1 MLFLLIIALLR
12 SLARGVFPDGAD
24 VEKAKLVAANK
35 SSSMMEPLSE
45 LWYSHALHLV
55 MSSSGHAL
63 KKLRASQQHPAL
75 VQNWETRIQDTPS
88 APSESVLAVT
98 AQDVH
103 GQRASSV
110 VSSLVAADDDVPP
123 SSSAGSV
130 TSDSDDHQFLDDH
143 SIPDDGDTLEHELA
157 DDSGSVPMN
166 LTASECFE
174 PSVVRYRKSIG
185 PNPAAREPEPASVAV
200 PRPVSSVTD
209 ILTKVIPRT
218 STPALKAASNSKRAS
233 FLEASTVKISA
244 TVKSEKMRTAGR
256 KSERTATSGKALKSK
271 ISDLAPALREP
282 FNRRFVP
289 LVRQFLGT
297 RKPWQDAT
305 LVELQQL
312 HRKAFGQE
320 LSDQYPLEERD
331 HCFKL
336 IHYRMDDWHS
346 KFGSTAIATFEEI
359 IKALRSGDDVAS
371 DGFTSQLEEEHD
383 NPFSSPQGIGMY
395 ANWLLGDARK
405 AAPFYWKRWNSSQ
418 DREGRLQSDIIVG
431 TFAYHL
437 AEILALDP
445 EERIMEYPVGAL
457 TLATLGAQHA
467 SVTTEAGGASVSGLH
482 PNSKVLRWA
491 DATRMHLGCILL
503 ARDA

>member
-1 MLFLLIIALLR
+1 
-12 SLARGVFPDGAD
+12 
-24 VEKAKLVAANK
+24 
-35 SSSMMEPLSE
+35 
-45 LWYSHALHLV
+45 
-55 MSSSGHAL
+55 
-63 KKLRASQQHPAL
+63 
-75 VQNWETRIQDTPS
+75 
-88 APSESVLAVT
+88 
-98 AQDVH
+98 
-103 GQRASSV
+103 
-110 VSSLVAADDDVPP
+110 
-123 SSSAGSV
+123 
-130 TSDSDDHQFLDDH
+130 
-143 SIPDDGDTLEHELA
+143 
-157 DDSGSVPMN
+157 
-166 LTASECFE
+166 
-174 PSVVRYRKSIG
+174 
-185 PNPAAREPEPASVAV
+185 
-200 PRPVSSVTD
+200 
-209 ILTKVIPRT
+209 
-218 STPALKAASNSKRAS
+218 
-233 FLEASTVKISA
+233 
-244 TVKSEKMRTAGR
+244 MRTAGR

-418 DREGRLQSDIIVG
+418 DREVRAASSFRVPSLRQNC

-467 SVTTEAGGASVSGLH
+467 LSHYRSGVWNPPEGRAGFFSEDNYGDTVVFKDGQEVEDNRLSRILQVARNLSDEEWTKIYTAAYAVVERRKVTKGRRGKKDGRAEGADGAGAEGEVKTGADDDELM
-482 PNSKVLRWA
+482 L
-491 DATRMHLGCILL
+491 ME
-503 ARDA
+503 